1 MYDELELDLV
11 GDRKTALFFIISDTD
26 ATFNFLVSMAYTQL
40 FNLLCERADDK
51 FGGRLP
57 VHVRCLIDEAANIG
71 QIPNLE
77 KLMATIRSRE
87 ISACLVLQAQSQLKA
102 LYKYGIVYADPP
114 WRYDMKRG
122 KGVAENHYPTMSMD
136 EICALPVADL
146 AAKDSALFLWATFPQ
161 LNEAFRV
168 IEAWG
173 FHYKTLAFLW
183 LKQNRKADS
192 WFYGMGFWTRSNAE
206 VCLLATRGHPKRQC
220 AGIHQ
225 FVISHIE
232 QHSKKPDEVRD
243 KIIKLMG
250 DQPRVELFARQ
261 QTPGWDVWGNEVD
274 CSITM
279 PQNG

>member
-1 MYDELELDLV
+1 MLEA
-11 GDRKTALFFIISDTD
+11 G
-26 ATFNFLVSMAYTQL
+26 
-40 FNLLCERADDK
+40 
-51 FGGRLP
+51 
-57 VHVRCLIDEAANIG
+57 
-71 QIPNLE
+71 
-77 KLMATIRSRE
+77 
-87 ISACLVLQAQSQLKA
+87 
-102 LYKYGIVYADPP
+102 KYGIVYADPP

-122 KGVAENHYPTMSMD
+122 KGVAENHYPTMSID
-136 EICALPVADL
+136 EICALPVANL

-183 LKQNRKADS
+183 LKQNRKADT

-232 QHSKKPDEVRD
+232 QHSKKPDEARE
-243 KIIKLMG
+243 KIVALMG
-250 DQPRVELFARQ
+250 DLPRVELFARQ
-261 QTPGWDVWGNEVD
+261 TPPGWDVWGNEVEPTVNLWPSWPEVTGPERRLKD
-274 CSITM
+274 GLCEH
-279 PQNG
+279 PQ